1 MEALDQSPA
10 PARVRD
16 SLATATRSF
25 YFYGRPEQ
33 FAAYAAT
40 TQRRLDQHPA
50 LLSGRAHARWR
61 AVEQRHQAMGERAA
75 TWRYYCPALRWHG
88 ETNQYHQWLVGLWTQ
103 DGGHSLVKRRKT
115 IGTYLRADLPRTLS
129 YALPAMVIVLLGG
142 TLLGVWAAQ
151 RPYSRRDQ
159 VLGVVTFGLNAIPT
173 FWLGT
178 VLLWLLSDPE
188 MGVQLLY
195 FEGAIGQRGPE
206 ATRYLLM
213 LGLTVYASTAV
224 LSRLMR
230 NRLVE
235 LGAADFMRT
244 AQAKGLTLAQA
255 LARHGLRF
263 GLILVATLLGSS
275 LPVLVSG
282 SLALEVIF
290 HWGGMGETILR
301 AVNQADAPVLM
312 AVYALVGSLTLL
324 GYLISDLLYAW
335 LDPRIVLPEKY

>member
-1 MEALDQSPA
+1 
-10 PARVRD
+10 
-16 SLATATRSF
+16 
-25 YFYGRPEQ
+25 
-33 FAAYAAT
+33 
-40 TQRRLDQHPA
+40 
-50 LLSGRAHARWR
+50 
-61 AVEQRHQAMGERAA
+61 
-75 TWRYYCPALRWHG
+75 
-88 ETNQYHQWLVGLWTQ
+88 
-103 DGGHSLVKRRKT
+103 
-115 IGTYLRADLPRTLS
+115 
-129 YALPAMVIVLLGG
+129 MVIVLLGG

-224 LSRLMR
+224 LGRLMR